1 MGSTVHRLCTRGR
14 AVRHQRSCLSFGVS
28 RFERVGRIDVEL
40 AANVRATG
48 RDAALLVGRADNP
61 TDSCRRHTAYIHTE
75 CINIRMALDLEKIN
89 DSDHLLDMLIQIED
103 VLDSLDVFCY
113 ANWFDGEII
122 EGPIVRRYWV
132 TVSILYPNDKMPD
145 PRAALRLLK
154 HGVQVEF
161 DRMQR
166 AAPQAAP
173 GQEQASPT
181 Q

>member
-1 MGSTVHRLCTRGR
+1 
-14 AVRHQRSCLSFGVS
+14 
-28 RFERVGRIDVEL
+28 
-40 AANVRATG
+40 
-48 RDAALLVGRADNP
+48 
-61 TDSCRRHTAYIHTE
+61 
-75 CINIRMALDLEKIN
+75 MALDLEKIN

-181 Q
+181 QGEWLIRLSIPRLLLDQNEEIDLEEYEDDINPDDVVAAKDTGMDDESALHTDEQVPGMPGPDGQMPPPAGGQPPPPMPPA